1 MTIETKELVISEEL
15 KRKVEM
21 ICRFAYVEYEFIN
34 GNIKSIKNIN
44 IAMVKPHI
52 AKIKGIDYLMVDD
65 ENSVVADELLF
76 TSDTDFFKDM
86 NKRQIKWADTCMEFV
101 YEDLGYTKEQI
112 LHATLH
118 LDEKTSHIHCV
129 VVPLIRKYDK
139 RTNIEKYT
147 ISKKQYI
154 KDKTHLSELQD
165 NYYQRPIDK
174 GFKLERGIQNSDN
187 EHISIKEFK
196 KITRKLDNRLEQQNY
211 LMTRDFEGLQE
222 KLKTSKP
229 AITGKEVKIDKDTYD
244 TLNNFVNTSKRVIKD
259 MPRNQALFKELTDYT
274 QSYKVLE
281 NEKRNIQYEVRR
293 LEYKNK
299 ELQQENN
306 KLKSLLNIIVQSLK
320 QFFRKLLKLGTKND
334 KDKVVE
340 EITSYHKLDL
350 YTNKDLHDIA
360 DNTPREGEIND
371 YLYTRN
377 YEKDGRDVDI

>member
-34 GNIKSIKNIN
+34 GNIKSIKNTN

-65 ENSVVADELLF
+65 ANSVVADELLF

-211 LMTRDFEGLQE
+211 LMTRDFEGL
-222 KLKTSKP
+222 
-229 AITGKEVKIDKDTYD
+229 
-244 TLNNFVNTSKRVIKD
+244 
-259 MPRNQALFKELTDYT
+259 
-274 QSYKVLE
+274 
-281 NEKRNIQYEVRR
+281 
-293 LEYKNK
+293 
-299 ELQQENN
+299 
-306 KLKSLLNIIVQSLK
+306 
-320 QFFRKLLKLGTKND
+320 
-334 KDKVVE
+334 
-340 EITSYHKLDL
+340 
-350 YTNKDLHDIA
+350 
-360 DNTPREGEIND
+360 
-371 YLYTRN
+371 
-377 YEKDGRDVDI
+377 

>member
-34 GNIKSIKNIN
+34 GNIKSIKNTN

-65 ENSVVADELLF
+65 ANSVVADELLF